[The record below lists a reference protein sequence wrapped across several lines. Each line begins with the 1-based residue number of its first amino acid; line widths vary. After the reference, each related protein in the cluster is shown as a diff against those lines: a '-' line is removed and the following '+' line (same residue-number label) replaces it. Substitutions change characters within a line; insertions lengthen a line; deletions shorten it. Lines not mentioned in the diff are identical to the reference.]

1 MKFRI
6 FTACLVLGWAVAVFA
21 QGPSQR
27 PSVAERLATAIKE
40 RGSEAALKELEEL
53 RGNRAGHEFSEGEF
67 SALGHELLKES
78 EIEVAS
84 AVFRLNVEIFPGSW
98 RTYFDLAQAC
108 MYSGDKGCAEL
119 NFKIALVGSPRNHI
133 AKTVLADLDG
143 RLERV
148 ARERQLPFKP
158 GEPTG
163 LKGPYLGQQPPG
175 LAAEIFAP
183 GLVSKALGF
192 NFSSAFSPDG
202 REYYYNHFMTIMVS
216 RLLDEGWT
224 APEPVT
230 FTGDYRAFE
239 PHITPDGKWLY
250 FAWFRPTPEGC
261 RKIPT
266 PAATNRDIDI
276 YGCERTA
283 DGWSEPEC
291 MGHVGYPTSSRD
303 GEIYASDRTNPLR
316 ANISKAML
324 ENGHFVKLE
333 PLGGGLADLLESFP
347 RTSHPSISPDGRTL
361 LFDVSMGSGLFAAF
375 CDESGVWSKPETLSD
390 HGLSPTAAAASYSPD
405 GKYIFFHDRTDIYWI
420 SSEFVE
426 RLRPEGQ

>member
-1 MKFRI
+1 MKSRI
-6 FTACLVLGWAVAVFA
+6 FTACLVLGWAVAAFA
-21 QGPSQR
+21 QVPSQGPSA
-27 PSVAERLATAIKE
+27 VERLAAAIKE
-40 RGSEAALKELEEL
+40 RGSEAVLKVSEEL
-53 RGNRAGHEFSEGEF
+53 RGNRAGHEFSEEEL
-67 SALGHELLKES
+67 STLGHELLKEG
-78 EIEVAS
+78 EIEAAS
-84 AVFRLNVEIFPGSW
+84 AVFKLNVEIFPESW
-98 RTYFDLAQAC
+98 STYLDLAQAC

-119 NFKIALVGSPRNHI
+119 NFKIALVGSPRNTI
-133 AKTVLADLDG
+133 AKAVLADLDG

-148 ARERQLPFKP
+148 ARERQRSFKP

-175 LAAEIFAP
+175 LTAEIFAP

-192 NFSSAFSPDG
+192 NFSSTFSPDG

-230 FTGDYRAFE
+230 FTGSHRAFE
-239 PHITPDGKWLY
+239 PHITLDGKRLY
-250 FAWFRPTPEGC
+250 FGWFRPTPEGC
-261 RKIPT
+261 RKLPT
-266 PAATNRDIDI
+266 PAATNQDIDI

-283 DGWSEPEC
+283 EGWSEPEC
-291 MGHVGYPTSSRD
+291 MGHVGFVTTSRD
-303 GEIYASDRTNPLR
+303 GKIYATDRTNPLR
-316 ANISKAML
+316 ANISQATV

-333 PLGGGLADLLESFP
+333 PLGGGLADLLERFP
-347 RTSHPSISPDGRTL
+347 RTSHPSISPDGRTI
-361 LFDVSMGSGLFAAF
+361 LFDISMGSGLFAAF
-375 CDESGVWSKPETLSD
+375 RDESGVWSKPVSLSD